1 MKKAP
6 LKTISFY
13 DIADMGFSSD
23 TIDWLFEILGC
34 GTFKV
39 REVAM
44 ALDEEDEASLAIL
57 NQYQDSDNIQIN
69 DGW

>member
-6 LKTISFY
+6 LKTISYY
-13 DIADMGFSSD
+13 DINDLGLSADAVE
-23 TIDWLFEILGC
+23 WVWEILGP

-44 ALDEEDEASLAIL
+44 ALEEEDETNLAVL
-57 NQYQDSDNIQIN
+57 KQYQDSDNVQISES
-69 DGW
+69 W

>member
-13 DIADMGFSSD
+13 DINDMGFSAE
-23 TIDWLFEILGC
+23 TIDWLFEVLGC

-44 ALDEEDEASLAIL
+44 ALDEEDEANLNIL
-57 NQYQDSDNIQIN
+57 KQYQDSDNIQIN
-69 DGW
+69 ESW

>member
-6 LKTISFY
+6 LKTISY
-13 DIADMGFSSD
+13 YNIEDLGLSTDAVEWI
-23 TIDWLFEILGC
+23 WEILGS

-44 ALDEEDEASLAIL
+44 ALEEEDEANLAIL
-57 NQYQDSDNIQIN
+57 KQYQDSDNIQIN
-69 DGW
+69 ESW